1 MAKKVKE
8 LTNDDMNQVFFHGGQ
23 IQEHAKKMST
33 YLLGKDIIITSGKY
47 RGRRAKIE
55 AMYLDRGVKV
65 FARPYNLNDTE
76 FRTTLN
82 DSEARRL
89 RPLNEIC
96 PVEEW
101 KD

>member
-1 MAKKVKE
+1 MSKKAKD
-8 LTNDDMNQVFFHGGQ
+8 LTYDDMSQVMLYKDQ
-23 IQEHAKKMST
+23 VQQSAKKMST
-33 YLLGKDIIITSGKY
+33 FLLGKDVIITAGKY
-47 RGRRAKIE
+47 KGRRAKIE
-55 AMYLDRGVKV
+55 AMYLSGGVKV
-65 FARPYNLNDTE
+65 SAKPYNLNDTE